1 MISFYWVCLL
11 TLCLRDSTCLELRG
25 QRRSQFSPPIAWV
38 PETKLRSIRLGGKHP
53 PLLNHLAS
61 LKLCFMTRS
70 RSYVHPSKNTLPYLS
85 KQNRKVQCP
94 SLFKMEGRAHGC
106 ILVQAP
112 TSSTGHR
119 HRVTPGLS
127 RSTWAKCSTELPP

>member
-38 PETKLRSIRLGGKHP
+38 PDQTQVIRLGGKHP

-70 RSYVHPSKNTLPYLS
+70 HSYVRPSKNTLPYLS
-85 KQNRKVQCP
+85 KQNLKVQCP
-94 SLFKMEGRAHGC
+94 FLFKMEGRAHRC
-106 ILVQAP
+106 IPVQAP
-112 TSSTGHR
+112 TSSTGHSQR
-119 HRVTPGLS
+119 LTPGLS